1 MSKQK
6 EWKAIVNR
14 PGIEKRKGENMFTE
28 YIDKKIQDLK
38 NEEMILEKEER
49 KDEANFIKI
58 KINICEI
65 CKILYYVS
73 KKEANAQNVKGFYL
87 QKIEK
92 LSLEWKASKE
102 KAKEHND
109 IEKMTIEELKLEVLK
124 DMKQKYME
132 FNEN

>member
-6 EWKAIVNR
+6 GWKAIVNR

>member
-1 MSKQK
+1 M
-6 EWKAIVNR
+6 IVKTKRVESNCEPAGNR
-14 PGIEKRKGENMFTE
+14 KRKGENMFTE

-73 KKEANAQNVKGFYL
+73 KKEANAQNVKEFYL

-102 KAKEHND
+102 KAKEHFQNFSSYQ
-109 IEKMTIEELKLEVLK
+109 IL
-124 DMKQKYME
+124 YR
-132 FNEN
+132 N

>member
-14 PGIEKRKGENMFTE
+14 PGIEKWKGENMFTE

-38 NEEMILEKEER
+38 NEEMILEK
-49 KDEANFIKI
+49 
-58 KINICEI
+58 
-65 CKILYYVS
+65 
-73 KKEANAQNVKGFYL
+73 
-87 QKIEK
+87 
-92 LSLEWKASKE
+92 
-102 KAKEHND
+102 
-109 IEKMTIEELKLEVLK
+109 MTIEELKLEVLK

>member
-1 MSKQK
+1 
-6 EWKAIVNR
+6 
-14 PGIEKRKGENMFTE
+14 MFTE

-73 KKEANAQNVKGFYL
+73 KKEANAQNVKEFYL